1 MTPAEAKLMQ
11 EHSAYWR
18 NLMKKGLVVVF
29 GPVSDPKGAYGMAVL
44 QVDDNMDAN
53 ALGANDPTIKANV
66 GFKFEVRSMPQVV
79 LPAHLELSADKPPVQ
94 SGYAP
99 VNGLETYYE
108 IYGSHNGKSPPL
120 VLLHGGGSTI
130 ETSFGKVLPS
140 FAKTRQVIAFDQQGH
155 GRTAD
160 IDRPFTF
167 DQSAEDTVAL
177 LRYLKIEKADFFGYS
192 NGGHIALQ
200 IAVRHPD
207 LVRKLVIE
215 SAMFQRDGSD
225 AEFWESFEH
234 AKLGDMPA
242 ELREAYLKV
251 APHPEDLPSFFTKS
265 VKRMLDF
272 KGWTLE
278 EIKSIDA
285 PTLVIIGDHDI
296 IRLEHA
302 VLMFRLLPNAQL
314 AVLPGTDHMTIVNRS
329 AWLVSMI
336 EAFLNAPV
344 PKAK

>member
-1 MTPAEAKLMQ
+1 MQKVTPRKGI
-11 EHSAYWR
+11 
-18 NLMKKGLVVVF
+18 KKKEIHVRQNVAVEKKD
-29 GPVSDPKGAYGMAVL
+29 GPY
-44 QVDDNMDAN
+44 
-53 ALGANDPTIKANV
+53 
-66 GFKFEVRSMPQVV
+66 R
-79 LPAHLELSADKPPVQ
+79 

-99 VNGLETYYE
+99 VNGLEMYYE
-108 IYGSHNGKSPPL
+108 IHGSTSGKSPPL

-251 APHPEDLPSFFTKS
+251 APHPEDLPSFFAKS

-285 PTLVIIGDHDI
+285 PALVIIGDHDI
-296 IRLEHA
+296 IRPEHA
-302 VLMFRLLPNAQL
+302 VLMFRLLSTAQL

-329 AWLVSMI
+329 DWLLSMV
-336 EAFLNAPV
+336 EAFLDSSM
-344 PKAK
+344 PKETSP

>member
-1 MTPAEAKLMQ
+1 MQKVTPRQ
-11 EHSAYWR
+11 DV
-18 NLMKKGLVVVF
+18 KKKEIHVRQNVAVEKKD
-29 GPVSDPKGAYGMAVL
+29 GPY
-44 QVDDNMDAN
+44 
-53 ALGANDPTIKANV
+53 
-66 GFKFEVRSMPQVV
+66 R
-79 LPAHLELSADKPPVQ
+79 

-99 VNGLETYYE
+99 VNGLEMYYE
-108 IYGSHNGKSPPL
+108 IHGSTSGKSPPL
-120 VLLHGGGSTI
+120 VFLHGGGSTI

-215 SAMFQRDGSD
+215 SAMFQRNGSD

-234 AKLGDMPA
+234 AKLDDMPA

-251 APHPEDLPSFFTKS
+251 APHPEDLPIFFAKS

-272 KGWTLE
+272 KL
-278 EIKSIDA
+278 KS
-285 PTLVIIGDHDI
+285 
-296 IRLEHA
+296 
-302 VLMFRLLPNAQL
+302 
-314 AVLPGTDHMTIVNRS
+314 
-329 AWLVSMI
+329 
-336 EAFLNAPV
+336 
-344 PKAK
+344 

>member
-1 MTPAEAKLMQ
+1 MQ
-11 EHSAYWR
+11 R
-18 NLMKKGLVVVF
+18 VTQRQDLKVQ
-29 GPVSDPKGAYGMAVL
+29 PVHL
-44 QVDDNMDAN
+44 E
-53 ALGANDPTIKANV
+53 LGAN
-66 GFKFEVRSMPQVV
+66 
-79 LPAHLELSADKPPVQ
+79 KPPVQ

-99 VNGLETYYE
+99 VNGLQMYYE
-108 IYGSHNGKSPPL
+108 IHGSPNGKSPPL

-200 IAVRHPD
+200 IAVGNPD

-225 AEFWESFEH
+225 SEFWEFFKH
-234 AKLGDMPA
+234 AKLDDMPA
-242 ELREAYLKV
+242 DLRKAYLRV
-251 APHPEDLPSFFTKS
+251 APHPEDLPTFFAKS

-272 KGWTLE
+272 KGWTPE
-278 EIKSIDA
+278 EIHSIDA

-296 IRLEHA
+296 VRPEHA
-302 VLMFRLLPNAQL
+302 VSMFRLLPNAQL
-314 AVLPGTDHMTIVNRS
+314 AILPGTDHMTIVNRS
-329 AWLVSMI
+329 DWLLSMI
-336 EAFLNAPV
+336 EAFLDSPMPEPRPKSNEAV
-344 PKAK
+344 PPDRR

>member
-1 MTPAEAKLMQ
+1 MQKVTPRKGI
-11 EHSAYWR
+11 
-18 NLMKKGLVVVF
+18 KKKEIHVRQNVAVEKKD
-29 GPVSDPKGAYGMAVL
+29 GPY
-44 QVDDNMDAN
+44 
-53 ALGANDPTIKANV
+53 
-66 GFKFEVRSMPQVV
+66 R
-79 LPAHLELSADKPPVQ
+79 

-99 VNGLETYYE
+99 VNGLEMYYE
-108 IYGSHNGKSPPL
+108 IHGSTSGKSPPL

-140 FAKTRQVIAFDQQGH
+140 FAKTRQVIAFGQQGH

-225 AEFWESFEH
+225 AEFWESFKQ
-234 AKLGDMPA
+234 ANLGDMPR
-242 ELREAYLKV
+242 ELREVYLKV
-251 APHPEDLPSFFTKS
+251 APHPEDLPRFFAKS
-265 VKRMLDF
+265 VQRMMDF
-272 KGWTLE
+272 KGWTPE
-278 EIKSIDA
+278 DIHSIEA

-296 IRLEHA
+296 VRPEHA

-329 AWLVSMI
+329 DWLLSMI
-336 EAFLNAPV
+336 EAFLDSPM
-344 PKAK
+344 PKETSS

>member
-1 MTPAEAKLMQ
+1 MQKVTPRQ
-11 EHSAYWR
+11 DV
-18 NLMKKGLVVVF
+18 KKKEIHVQQNVTVEKKN
-29 GPVSDPKGAYGMAVL
+29 GPYYEML
-44 QVDDNMDAN
+44 
-53 ALGANDPTIKANV
+53 I
-66 GFKFEVRSMPQVV
+66 R
-79 LPAHLELSADKPPVQ
+79 
-94 SGYAP
+94 SGYSP
-99 VNGLETYYE
+99 VNGLEMYYE
-108 IYGSHNGKSPPL
+108 IHGNTRGKSPPL
-120 VLLHGGGSTI
+120 VFLHGGGSTI

-177 LRYLKIEKADFFGYS
+177 LRYLKIERADFFGYS
-192 NGGHIALQ
+192 NGGHIVLQ
-200 IAVRHPD
+200 IAVRYPD

-215 SAMFQRDGSD
+215 SAVFQREGSD

-251 APHPEDLPSFFTKS
+251 APHPEDLPSFFAKS

-272 KGWTLE
+272 KGWTPE

-285 PTLVIIGDHDI
+285 PALVIIGDHDI
-296 IRLEHA
+296 IRPEHA
-302 VLMFRLLPNAQL
+302 VQMFRLLSTAQL

-329 AWLVSMI
+329 DWLLSMV
-336 EAFLNAPV
+336 EAFLDSPM
-344 PKAK
+344 PKETSP